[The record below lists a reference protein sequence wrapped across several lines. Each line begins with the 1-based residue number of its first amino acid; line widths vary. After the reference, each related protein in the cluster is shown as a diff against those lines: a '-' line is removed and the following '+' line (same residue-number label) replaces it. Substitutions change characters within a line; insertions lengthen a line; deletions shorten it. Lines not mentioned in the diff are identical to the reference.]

1 MSARAHEIESSREAA
16 APDVDHLPDE
26 DAAGDAEKTKK
37 ASHAAI
43 DAEVD
48 AISGAAHATEAPKGR
63 KVTLGGSTHIVGPGD
78 SLWSLADQTYGNGK
92 YWREIKKA
100 NPGKVRGAKNVIR
113 DGDELVLP
121 ELEVSTLAAIAG
133 LEDEPDAMRD
143 AIVGMTDEEYEGFL
157 DGLSPAQR
165 AEHGPLIQH
174 AEMVR
179 QTGMTLDE
187 MGDEQKAFMEE
198 QAAARGI
205 SVGELMKQE
214 AEGRGFGGNSTK
226 EWDDTPE
233 PAKREFKRRFLAV
246 IEVVRDTA
254 PPDVKSVLDEAR
266 KKGGGK
272 FIWEPRKVVEH
283 GAFAFSRNDWNLYCG
298 TLWVEQAEID
308 PARVYASIMHEM
320 LGHPSYGKQNL
331 GGEVIDGAWEDL
343 SEEDQEVAR
352 TSQKPVG
359 TAYTYMETEIFAEL
373 YEFRY
378 DTEHN
383 RTDHPFAHGP
393 GGVDVTNDK
402 RLDDVKT
409 RLTHFQSAFEPTI
422 ARGLVM
428 GLWRRVEGDPR
439 IVSEAKDLFRA
450 AVDDVFGFEP

>member
-1 MSARAHEIESSREAA
+1 MSRAAHEVEPAREAA
-16 APDVDHLPDE
+16 ELDVDAIPDE
-26 DAAGDAEKTKK
+26 DVAGDADKTKK

-48 AISGAAHATEAPKGR
+48 AISGAAHATPAPKGR
-63 KVTLGGSTHIVGPGD
+63 TVTLGGTTHTVGPGD
-78 SLWSLADQTYGNGK
+78 SLWSLADKTYGSGK

-121 ELEVSTLAAIAG
+121 ELDVSTLAAISG

-143 AIVGMTDEEYEGFL
+143 ALVGMTDEEYEGFL

-179 QTGMTLDE
+179 QTGMTLEE
-187 MGDEQKAFMEE
+187 MGDEQKVFMEE

-214 AEGRGFGGNSTK
+214 AESRGFGGNSTA
-226 EWDDTPE
+226 EWDGLKEEEKKD
-233 PAKREFKRRFLAV
+233 FKRRFLAV
-246 IEVVRDTA
+246 IQIVRETA
-254 PPDVKSVLDEAR
+254 PPDVRSVLEEAR
-266 KKGGGK
+266 EKGGGK
-272 FIWEPRKVVEH
+272 FVWEPREVLES
-283 GAFAFSRNDWNLYCG
+283 GGFAFSKNDWNLYCG
-298 TLWVEQAEID
+298 VAWVEQAEID
-308 PARVYASIMHEM
+308 PARVYGSITHEM

-331 GGEVIDGAWEDL
+331 GGLVIEGAWEDL
-343 SEEDQEVAR
+343 SEEDQDVAR
-352 TSQKPVG
+352 TSRRPVG

-373 YEFRY
+373 YEFKY

-383 RTDHPFAHGP
+383 RTDHPFDQGP
-393 GGVDVTNDK
+393 GGADVTNDK
-402 RLDDVKT
+402 PLGDVKK
-409 RLTHFQSAFEPTI
+409 RLTHIQSAFDPTI
-422 ARGLVM
+422 AHGLVM
-428 GLWRRVEGDPR
+428 SLWRRVEGDPR
-439 IVSEAKDLFRA
+439 ILTEAKDLFRA